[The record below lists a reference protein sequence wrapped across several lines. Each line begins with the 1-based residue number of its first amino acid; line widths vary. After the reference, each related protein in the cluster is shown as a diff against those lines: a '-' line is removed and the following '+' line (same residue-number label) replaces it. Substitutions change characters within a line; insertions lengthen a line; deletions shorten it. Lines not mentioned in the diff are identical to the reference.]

1 MKICV
6 SLNGVVADTPTAF
19 VSLIERV
26 LGIKVPRRSF
36 SKDLLGKA
44 FPNTVPGGKMKRLL
58 DSGWEKIKSRLYNTE
73 EFYRVSPVPGAV
85 EAFRHFQDAGHE
97 TFIVTDA
104 KSLSPKRLRR
114 WLSLHGF
121 AEDMKVIFARKG
133 RRSKEPHH
141 CDCDVIIDHD
151 LERLKALPE
160 RPGIRLIHFMPERN
174 STGADAAVM
183 STDPR
188 IQSVRGWS
196 AVLKELLPSTEA
208 LAA

>member
-26 LGIKVPRRSF
+26 LGIKVPPRSF

-44 FPNTVPGGKMKRLL
+44 FPNAVPGGKMKHLL
-58 DSGWEKIKSRLYNTE
+58 DSGWEKIKPRLYNTG
-73 EFYRVSPVPGAV
+73 EFQRVPPVPGAV
-85 EAFRHFQDAGHE
+85 DAYREFRDAGHE
-97 TFIVTDA
+97 FFIVTEA
-104 KSLSPKRLRR
+104 KSLSPKRLRL
-114 WLSLHGF
+114 WLSRHGF
-121 AEDMKVIFARKG
+121 AEDMKVIFTRKG

-151 LERLKALPE
+151 LKRLKALPE
-160 RPGIRLIHFMPERN
+160 RPGVRLIHFMPEHN
-174 STGADAAVM
+174 STGADVAEM

-188 IQSVRGWS
+188 IPSVRGWS
-196 AVLKELLPSTEA
+196 GVLKELLPSTQA